1 MLENTVWFTGP
12 SKVKEVLPSES
23 ASELTA
29 YDVTFAYVLVM
40 VSVMALT
47 LCAAVIVCILSLPQC
62 VVVT

>member
-1 MLENTVWFTGP
+1 M
-12 SKVKEVLPSES
+12 PSES

-47 LCAAVIVCILSLPQC
+47 LCAAVIVCMLSLPQC